1 MASTPSA
8 PPDKQRPR
16 LSTANWIALA
26 GLIIA
31 AIALVPAFAGMGQ
44 GSNDSRSAAT
54 GTPTS
59 TTAPTPS
66 TTTSTTTPPPAA
78 KTGTVKLTE
87 NQPGGVDLD
96 AFKPILDSADS
107 TGDLLLY
114 RNLEIDLQSING
126 ARILRPGRGR
136 DIEKSC
142 REPEE
147 QLESIHLRGPGGLGD
162 ERTGALP
169 VGSRI
174 CVETNTGSLASLTL
188 TKASRMPPTPD
199 DWALVFHV
207 TLWPVDP
214 NAAVNG

>member
-1 MASTPSA
+1 
-8 PPDKQRPR
+8 
-16 LSTANWIALA
+16 
-26 GLIIA
+26 
-31 AIALVPAFAGMGQ
+31 MGQ
-44 GSNDSRSAAT
+44 GTNDGRSTTT
-54 GTPTS
+54 GTPTT

-66 TTTSTTTPPPAA
+66 TTTSTPTTNTTTTPPPAA

-126 ARILRPGRGR
+126 ARILRPGPGR

-199 DWALVFHV
+199 DWALIFHV